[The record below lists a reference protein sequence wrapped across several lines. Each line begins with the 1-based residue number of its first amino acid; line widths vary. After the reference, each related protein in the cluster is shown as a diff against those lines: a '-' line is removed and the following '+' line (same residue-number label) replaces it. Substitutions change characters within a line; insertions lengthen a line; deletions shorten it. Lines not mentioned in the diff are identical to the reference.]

1 MKDKILNFD
10 FASLYPGIIKKSDN
24 YILTKKRIAKVKRL
38 FNL

>member
-10 FASLYPGIIKKSDN
+10 FVSLYPGIIRKYN